1 MVASADGAAWWKIM
15 ICKDYSLPS
24 TDASMNH
31 GKYSGRYSVV
41 EGILD
46 AFQKEGA
53 HEASMESHGS
63 YRGSFGGYRSER
75 GFHQ

>member
-1 MVASADGAAWWKIM
+1 VVASADGAAWWKIM

-31 GKYSGRYSVV
+31 GKYSGRYSGGYPRRVS
-41 EGILD
+41 EG
-46 AFQKEGA
+46 GS